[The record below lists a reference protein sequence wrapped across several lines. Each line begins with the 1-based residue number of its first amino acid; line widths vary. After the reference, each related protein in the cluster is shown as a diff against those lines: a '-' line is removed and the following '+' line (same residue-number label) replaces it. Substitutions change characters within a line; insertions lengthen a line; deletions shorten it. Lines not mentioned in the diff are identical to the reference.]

1 MKIEY
6 WGIVPY
12 AEAWERQEKLFNE
25 LIEAK
30 KNGQPYVNRL
40 IFVQHPHVYTLG
52 KSGKATN
59 MLLNEKQLEK
69 IGAQLFHID
78 RGGDIT
84 YHGPEQLVC
93 YPIINLEDYQL
104 GLKSYIHLLEEAV
117 IEVCRDYGIE
127 AGRVEGAT
135 GVWIAIGTPSERKI
149 CAIGVRSSHFVTM
162 HGLAFNVNTDLRYF
176 SYINPCGFINKGVT
190 SLEKEIGHKVSFEEV
205 VSKLE
210 KAILNL
216 LGDSKQS

>member
-1 MKIEY
+1 MMKIEN

-12 AEAWERQEKLFNE
+12 AEAWNRQEQLFNE

-30 KNGQPYVNRL
+30 KDGQPYVNRI

-52 KSGKATN
+52 KSGKEAN
-59 MLLNEKQLEK
+59 MLLNEKQLELL
-69 IGAQLFHID
+69 GAQLFHID

-93 YPIINLEDYQL
+93 YPILNLEDYNL

-117 IEVCRDYGIE
+117 IDVCKDYGIE

-135 GVWIAIGTPSERKI
+135 GVWLAIGTPAERKI

-162 HGLAFNVNTDLRYF
+162 HGLALNVNTDLRYF
-176 SYINPCGFINKGVT
+176 GYINPCGFINKGVT
-190 SLEKEIGHKVSFEEV
+190 SIEKEVGHKVPFEEV
-205 VSKLE
+205 VRKLE
-210 KAILNL
+210 KAILSL
-216 LGDSKQS
+216 LGEVAE